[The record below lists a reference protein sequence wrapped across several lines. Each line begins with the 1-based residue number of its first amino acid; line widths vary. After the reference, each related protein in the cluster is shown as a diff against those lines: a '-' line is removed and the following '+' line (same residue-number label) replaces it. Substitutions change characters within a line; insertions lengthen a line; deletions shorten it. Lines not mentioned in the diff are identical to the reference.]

1 MNKIDRT
8 EPIYLLGEHR
18 NKKLFAMR
26 TKDWLGIVYSNTPE
40 QLYWQIDEHC
50 DPFVVELA
58 AICKRDNGEFSFSFM
73 VQDHDYFEIHSGEE
87 LAIDYLFNQGGEF
100 GYRWFTPQW
109 GQEQTLVADYE

>member
-1 MNKIDRT
+1 
-8 EPIYLLGEHR
+8 
-18 NKKLFAMR
+18 
-26 TKDWLGIVYSNTPE
+26 
-40 QLYWQIDEHC
+40 
-50 DPFVVELA
+50 
-58 AICKRDNGEFSFSFM
+58 M